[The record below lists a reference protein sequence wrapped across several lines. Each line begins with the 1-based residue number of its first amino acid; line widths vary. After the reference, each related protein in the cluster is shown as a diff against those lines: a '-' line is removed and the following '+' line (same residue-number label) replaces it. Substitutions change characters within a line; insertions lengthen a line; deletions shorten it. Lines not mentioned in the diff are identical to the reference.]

1 MKTIFKFLEP
11 YYGKIIF
18 FCILIF
24 AMFIGYNIYFATPTN
39 LEDKLIY
46 LLEKQGYVI
55 LFAWSI
61 LEGELGLLMAGI
73 MSHDGTMNLYMAI
86 FIGGLG
92 GFVGDQI
99 YFYIGRFNKNYV
111 LKKLK
116 TQRRKFALANLLLK
130 KYGWPIIFAQR
141 YMYGLRTIIPIS
153 IGLTRYSSKTFA
165 FINFISAMVW
175 ATITIVPAYIF
186 GKELL
191 QLLELIKQY
200 WYIALIAIIFAVL
213 IIIYFV
219 FKKTAK

>member
-1 MKTIFKFLEP
+1 
-11 YYGKIIF
+11 
-18 FCILIF
+18 
-24 AMFIGYNIYFATPTN
+24 
-39 LEDKLIY
+39 
-46 LLEKQGYVI
+46 
-55 LFAWSI
+55 
-61 LEGELGLLMAGI
+61 
-73 MSHDGTMNLYMAI
+73 
-86 FIGGLG
+86 
-92 GFVGDQI
+92 
-99 YFYIGRFNKNYV
+99 
-111 LKKLK
+111 
-116 TQRRKFALANLLLK
+116 
-130 KYGWPIIFAQR
+130 
-141 YMYGLRTIIPIS
+141 MYGLRTIIPIS